1 MSDKQPTNKEIM
13 KEVKGVGERLLILE
27 DWKRNEDAYR
37 AALAQVKADE
47 KESKGEARA
56 DDMAQQWKG
65 ILKQAGIVLGLIAAI
80 LYAYAA
86 TKGIAT
92 P

>member
-1 MSDKQPTNKEIM
+1 MTDKEPTNKELA
-13 KEVKGVGERLLILE
+13 KEVKSLHERLLPLE
-27 DWKRNEDAYR
+27 DWKRSEDAYR
-37 AALAQVKADE
+37 AALAQVKAEE

-56 DDMAQQWKG
+56 EDMAKQWKG
-65 ILKQAGIVLGLIAAI
+65 ILKQAGIVLGLVAAI

-86 TKGIAT
+86 SKGIST